1 MTSLSWVRDPMRD
14 LWMRAKRDCG
24 FGGRVLV
31 FSFFPFCVC
40 QVSIVRGVVVDC
52 DSNNDS

>member
-14 LWMRAKRDCG
+14 LWMRARRDCG
-24 FGGRVLV
+24 FGGKG
-31 FSFFPFCVC
+31 FFFFAFVKCLLFV
-40 QVSIVRGVVVDC
+40 VMVVDC

>member
-31 FSFFPFCVC
+31 FSFFSFCVC

>member
-31 FSFFPFCVC
+31 FSFFLFAFVKCLLF
-40 QVSIVRGVVVDC
+40 VVW
-52 DSNNDS
+52 